1 MHIVDG
7 PRQFVRGLMKQV
19 AKGLNR
25 ITHGS
30 LHPSAVTAIGVAMHV
45 PIALLIAFGKLEL
58 AGVLLIIFGL
68 FDALDG
74 ELARLQNRASEAG
87 MLLDASTDRI
97 KEVLLYAGIAHFIA
111 MSDQRAWACAA
122 VIACGSSIT
131 VSYVKAKGEVALAS
145 RQRNLNHHQINNYY
159 KEGLVPFEVRMFILV
174 VGLLSGQILAATVLV
189 AVLATYTVFERLA
202 AVTRKL

>member
-7 PRQFVRGLMKQV
+7 PRQFVRGIMKQV
-19 AKGLNR
+19 ARGLNHV
-25 ITHGS
+25 THGA
-30 LHPSAVTAIGVAMHV
+30 LHPSTVTAVGVGMHI
-45 PIALLIAFGKLEL
+45 PIAYLIATDKLLIA
-58 AGVLLIIFGL
+58 GVFLIIFGL

-74 ELARLQNRASEAG
+74 ELARLQHRASEAG
-87 MLLDASTDRI
+87 MLLDASTDRV
-97 KEVLLYAGIAHFIA
+97 KEVLLYTGIVYLIS
-111 MSDQRAWACAA
+111 MGGQRAWACAA

-145 RQRNLNHHQINNYY
+145 RQRDMDHHQINNYY

-174 VGLLSGQILAATVLV
+174 VGLLSGQILAATVLI

-202 AVTRKL
+202 VVTRRL